1 MAFKQ
6 RSSGPFKMMGS
17 SPAKQE
23 TDPKKISFKQRSLD
37 FWNQPAENRVSSEE
51 PKKKSKPKGNFNKTG
66 SKGST
71 TPGYSSTKAA
81 KTTTPKKGINL
92 VKRTTDLMHKNEMKI
107 GELKKSSAQDVK
119 NVKGKTVKISKKD
132 VLKQMKTAGTK
143 LPYSSVKN
151 ALKTSIKAAG
161 KVAKFIPGV
170 AGLVLSATKTA
181 TADQP
186 TKGKGKT
193 EYTGGKIDFT
203 KKK

>member
-1 MAFKQ
+1 MGTPFKLKSGNASAFKNL
-6 RSSGPFKMMGS
+6 GS
-17 SPAKQE
+17 SPAKQK
-23 TDPKKISFKQRSLD
+23 D
-37 FWNQPAENRVSSEE
+37 
-51 PKKKSKPKGNFNKTG
+51 FNKTG
-66 SKGST
+66 SKAST

-92 VKRTTDLMHKNEMKI
+92 VKRTTDLMHKNEMKMAD
-107 GELKKSSAQDVK
+107 LKKARSKDIK
-119 NVKGKTVKISKKD
+119 KVKGKTVKISKKD

-186 TKGKGKT
+186 KGKAKKKGS
-193 EYTGGKIDFT
+193 YTDDFT
-203 KKK
+203 KLK